1 VNVICDLD
9 GVIWLADDVIPGS
22 PEAVAALREA
32 GHRVTFVSNNSFSP
46 VSTVEAKL
54 ARFGIPADGD
64 VFTSA
69 QAAASLIHA
78 GERVLLLGGPG
89 AQEEL
94 LAAGAEI
101 VTDGPADVV
110 VVGFHRTFDYEALR
124 RAATAIRQGARFIAT
139 NDDAT
144 YPTPDGPIPGCG
156 SLVAAVETG
165 SGKAPVIAGKPY
177 GPMADVVRAAL
188 GHEGEFVMIGDRGDT
203 DGEFAVRLGARFGL
217 VLSGVVR
224 PNDLPIKPTPSLIA
238 DDLRQMS
245 KVLLAEG

>member
-9 GVIWLADDVIPGS
+9 GVIWLADNVIPGS
-22 PEAVAALREA
+22 PEAVAALRAA

-69 QAAASLIHA
+69 QAAASLVHS

-94 LAAGAEI
+94 LAAGAEL
-101 VTDGPADVV
+101 VADGPADVV

-124 RAATAIRQGARFIAT
+124 KAAVAIRHGARFIAT

-156 SLVAAVETG
+156 SLVAAVQTG
-165 SGKAPVIAGKPY
+165 SGRAPVIAGKPY
-177 GPMADVVRAAL
+177 QPMAEVVRAAL
-188 GHEGEFVMIGDRGDT
+188 GHDGAFVMIGDRGDT

-224 PNDLPIKPTPSLIA
+224 PTDLPIKPTPDLIA